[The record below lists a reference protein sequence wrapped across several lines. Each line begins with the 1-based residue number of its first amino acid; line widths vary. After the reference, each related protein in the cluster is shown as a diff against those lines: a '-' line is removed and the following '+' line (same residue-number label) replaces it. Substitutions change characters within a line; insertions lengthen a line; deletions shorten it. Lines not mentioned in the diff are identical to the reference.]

1 MHRRIFESKFTLFLG
16 LISAGFG
23 QFIFM
28 WSSKGA
34 LSGRDFSAL
43 VVLAALIGIPIFMVS
58 SPLHFLILID
68 DSSISSGLK
77 KQKIG
82 EIGASISLTAIYFVA
97 ASVFILVDQIFYS
110 YELKI
115 SAVLFIGVSG
125 YVQIHSGIQ
134 RGVLAAQQKWGLIG
148 AQLGIEGIIRIVFSI
163 FILCGIASNSRTI
176 QAMYS
181 LPVIFVV
188 WLVSRFVS
196 GAEIYKLLQ
205 IRPTLKFEK
214 FVPFWLSSI
223 GLHVMVTMA
232 PLIMNLK
239 GESVSEIA
247 VVGLALFVIRVPI
260 TLAGSFL
267 TPIVQKFV
275 IIKDSKEESLR
286 LIIKIFVATITVFS
300 VMIFLVQ
307 SLPVKYVSLIF
318 QEDVKPLE
326 GVIEISVAASGIL
339 LLVVELQAFLIAN
352 RNFTLIS
359 KGWIF
364 GVSAYVGSQFIPLG
378 ANGALWSILFGSA
391 SVYLY
396 FLYYT
401 IKFYVTNSLAIN

>member
-1 MHRRIFESKFTLFLG
+1 
-16 LISAGFG
+16 
-23 QFIFM
+23 
-28 WSSKGA
+28 
-34 LSGRDFSAL
+34 
-43 VVLAALIGIPIFMVS
+43 MVS